1 MSTTSLFLRAV
12 PPPTDWEDARGTPA
26 ALVRARI
33 FDAITRAVAEKGYAA
48 TTVAD
53 VTARSQISRRTFYE
67 NFADKEECFLRAYES
82 ASQAT
87 LSSIANATRD
97 VPVENWRE
105 RLGIALATY
114 VGVLAEDPQLAQVTL
129 IDILGAGPAA
139 LAIREGVLEQYTDFY
154 RRLSARACRAGSMT
168 PVPDVFLRGLVG
180 AIAEIVQHEL
190 LAGRV
195 QELPDLVPMLEQLTL
210 TIFGDPG
217 AQARSEVGEPRR
229 PRSRVSAQ

>member
-1 MSTTSLFLRAV
+1 MTTTSLFLRAV
-12 PPPTDWEDARGTPA
+12 PPPADWDDARGTPA

-48 TTVAD
+48 TTVSD
-53 VTARSQISRRTFYE
+53 VTARSRISRRTFYE
-67 NFADKEECFLRAYES
+67 NFADKEDCFLLAYES

-87 LSSIANATRD
+87 LRSIAAATRGVRAD
-97 VPVENWRE
+97 DWRQ
-105 RLGIALATY
+105 RLAIALKTY
-114 VGVLAEDPQLAQVTL
+114 VGILAEDPQLAQVTL

-139 LAIREGVLEQYTDFY
+139 LVIRERVLEQYTDFY
-154 RRLSARACRAGSMT
+154 RRLSARACQAGAMA

-195 QELPDLVPMLEQLTL
+195 RELPDLVPTLEQLTL
-210 TIFGDPG
+210 AVLGGPHVDASG
-217 AQARSEVGEPRR
+217 QATQRLASPR
-229 PRSRVSAQ
+229 